1 MPPRARGPKPGPKPG
16 PSGGRRRRS
25 RRRTVRRVSRRTRR
39 RRIIVGSAAIMMIGS
54 SYSSYKL
61 SQQDLQQVE
70 QHTGKT
76 AEDLTEQE
84 IENAMDELEIQDM
97 ELTAEDE
104 AAIEAEA
111 A

>member
-1 MPPRARGPKPGPKPG
+1 
-16 PSGGRRRRS
+16 
-25 RRRTVRRVSRRTRR
+25 
-39 RRIIVGSAAIMMIGS
+39 MMIGG

-70 QHTGKT
+70 QHTGKD
-76 AEDLTEQE
+76 AEDLSEEE
-84 IENAMDELEIQDM
+84 IENAMDDLEIQDM

-111 A
+111 VD